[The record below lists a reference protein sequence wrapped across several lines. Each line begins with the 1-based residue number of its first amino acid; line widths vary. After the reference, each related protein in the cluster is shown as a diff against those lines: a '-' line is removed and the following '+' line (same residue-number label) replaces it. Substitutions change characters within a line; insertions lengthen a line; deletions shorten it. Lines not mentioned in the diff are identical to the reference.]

1 MWFQCYRFGGCWF
14 LEDGCF
20 FKRVSVGDMIVMWYM
35 SLVLLDDII
44 KKKEIGKLSFYKK
57 FFYVS
62 LDLLGKQKLLYLFN

>member
-1 MWFQCYRFGGCWF
+1 
-14 LEDGCF
+14 
-20 FKRVSVGDMIVMWYM
+20 MIVMWYM

-62 LDLLGKQKLLYLFN
+62 LDLLGK